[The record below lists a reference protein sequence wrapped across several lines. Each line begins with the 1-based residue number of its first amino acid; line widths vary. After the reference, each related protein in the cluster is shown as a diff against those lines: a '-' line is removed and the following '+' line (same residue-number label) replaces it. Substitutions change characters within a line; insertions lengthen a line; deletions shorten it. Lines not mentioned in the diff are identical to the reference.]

1 MKKSLTIALGVA
13 AVVLPFSVETDQK
26 LHSVKITAI
35 GYQAR
40 IYLVEKKLRLR
51 IPGLLAQATVDLG
64 GKKKPNGEMRPLFKD
79 ALALVSDRKKVSVGY
94 LCRKLGVGN
103 SCGEAFLET
112 MQEMGVVAHEEDGK
126 YNVIMDKSSILEL
139 QQ

>member
-1 MKKSLTIALGVA
+1 MKKSTAIALGVA
-13 AVVLPFSVETDQK
+13 AVVLPFSVETDKK

-51 IPGLLAQATVDLG
+51 FPGLLAQATVDLS
-64 GKKKPNGEMRPLFKD
+64 GKKKTSGEMRPLFKD
-79 ALALVSDRKKVSVGY
+79 ALALVSERKKVSVGY

-112 MQEMGVVAHEEDGK
+112 MQEMGVVAPDEDGK
-126 YNVIMDKSSILEL
+126 YNVIMDKAAILEL